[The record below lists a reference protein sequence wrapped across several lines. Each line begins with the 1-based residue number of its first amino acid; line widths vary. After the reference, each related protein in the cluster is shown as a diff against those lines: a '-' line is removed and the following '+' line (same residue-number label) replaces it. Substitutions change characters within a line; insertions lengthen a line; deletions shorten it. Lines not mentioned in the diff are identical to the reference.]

1 MDAKTEP
8 SGHDVVTAPPKTDDA
23 GIVQY
28 GQFPL
33 NHRMR
38 AEAMAR
44 AGVTT
49 DEMGLIGDD
58 LIAETV
64 DRLKV
69 EDEEAA
75 AKVEAAER
83 AKPSLRWTKDQ
94 LAEYA
99 GKNGVVF
106 ETDANKDTILAAI
119 EAAPKKEA

>member
-1 MDAKTEP
+1 MDAAKEP

-23 GIVQY
+23 GIVQHGGY
-28 GQFPL
+28 PL

-49 DEMGLIGDD
+49 DEMGLIDDD

-69 EDEEAA
+69 EDEEEA
-75 AKVEAAER
+75 AKREAAER
-83 AKPSLRWTKDQ
+83 AKPSMRWTRDQ
-94 LAEYA
+94 LA
-99 GKNGVVF
+99 
-106 ETDANKDTILAAI
+106 
-119 EAAPKKEA
+119 